1 MYKQGEMHKC
11 EQCEFTFSSA
21 TYLKRHLV
29 VHSGERPYECNHC
42 GSTFVW
48 KSNLGTHLKTHKA
61 EKIEKCN
68 ECGGL
73 LPNKSEYECE
83 KCEEVFCSDCTVIR
97 CVGRSIYHR
106 VICKSC
112 DG

>member
-1 MYKQGEMHKC
+1 MKTMRLQ
-11 EQCEFTFSSA
+11 
-21 TYLKRHLV
+21 KRELV
-29 VHSGERPYECNHC
+29 
-42 GSTFVW
+42 
-48 KSNLGTHLKTHKA
+48 L
-61 EKIEKCN
+61 IEKCN